1 MKIIFVIALV
11 VSIIIGAKLLL
22 SDKQESQLILNQAHS
37 QTNQTKQAK
46 QASQEKTVPKEIIH
60 QWITST
66 ELSYDQA
73 KIFYA
78 NLPQSLSDSPAPSQ
92 LDLNEQGQ
100 LIINKKVK
108 RLFEFYLS
116 AMGEDTLAECI
127 LRIRHELATQLTG
140 NAYTSAMALLEGF
153 LQYQNNIGDI
163 KNDFVARYSQDTY
176 SLERVTEMKSAVRQ
190 SRDLFFSPQAANA
203 FYQEEDEYDDYMLK
217 KVAIKTNSSLT
228 HEQRLA
234 QYELLDNQSPLWL
247 SQQDKQANLISHV
260 QKQEKAIRASGGDEY
275 SIQEIRIE
283 NYGEEAA
290 QKLAELDIKRGE
302 WQLRVETYQQE
313 VKQLISSSDY
323 SLIQQ
328 QQLITDVQM
337 QHFSGNE
344 IIRVKAL
351 NKIIQDKQLN

>member
-1 MKIIFVIALV
+1 MKIIF
-11 VSIIIGAKLLL
+11 IITLAISLILGAKLLL
-22 SDKQESQLILNQAHS
+22 NDKQEAQLILNQAS
-37 QTNQTKQAK
+37 IETKQKK
-46 QASQEKTVPKEIIH
+46 QAPQEKTVPKEIIH

-66 ELSYDQA
+66 ELSTDQA
-73 KIFYA
+73 KIFHA
-78 NLPQSLSDSPAPSQ
+78 NLPQSLSDSPAPSK

-127 LRIRHELATQLTG
+127 LRIRHELASQLTG
-140 NAYTSAMALLEGF
+140 EAYISAMEVLEGF

-163 KNDFVARYSQDTY
+163 KNDFVARYSQDSY
-176 SLERVTEMKSAVRQ
+176 SLERVTEMKQAVRQ
-190 SRDLFFSPQAANA
+190 SRELFFSPQAANA

-217 KVAIKTNSSLT
+217 KVTIKTNDSLT
-228 HEQRLA
+228 YDQRLA
-234 QYELLDNQSPLWL
+234 QYKLLDNQSPQWL

-260 QKQEKAIRASGGDEY
+260 QKQEKAIRANGGDEH
-275 SIQEIRIE
+275 SVQAIRIE

-302 WQLRVETYQQE
+302 WQMRVDIYQQE
-313 VKQLISSSDY
+313 VKQLITSNDY
-323 SLIQQ
+323 SLTQQ
-328 QQLITDVQM
+328 QQLITDVQQ

-344 IIRVKAL
+344 LIRIKAL
-351 NKIIQDKQLN
+351 DKIVQDKNVY